1 MVLFLEQPVA
11 GRVAMDDHAT
21 DVGRV
26 VRGREMESTAKL
38 STENI
43 KQFLN

>member
-1 MVLFLEQPVA
+1 
-11 GRVAMDDHAT
+11 MDDHAT

-26 VRGREMESTAKL
+26 VRGRELESTAKL

-43 KQFLN
+43 KQLIQFKINSG